1 MSTTPNEGEGKL
13 GEGEGRV
20 EMLTTIVELHK
31 YHHKIKQLF
40 NQGHKPLIIPISVC
54 VVLIFET
61 PIILPSL
68 KISEGSFFLTKWY

>member
-54 VVLIFET
+54 VVLI
-61 PIILPSL
+61 ILPSL